1 MYNLLTLNKIAKCG
15 LDNFNKAKY
24 AITDNCEN
32 PDCIILRSF
41 NMHDMEL
48 ADSLQ
53 AVARAGA
60 GVNNIPIDKC
70 SEKGIV
76 VFNTPGANANAVK
89 ELTLA
94 GLFLASRDIVGGVN
108 WAQTLKGN
116 GAEVGK
122 MVEKGKSNFA
132 GCEIKGK
139 KLAVIGL
146 GAIGVLVANAAH
158 HLGMDIIGYDPYI
171 SVKAALSLDRHTV
184 IKTELKDAL
193 AEADYITLHLPLT
206 ADTKGMF
213 NADLFKSSV
222 KKGAKL
228 LNFSRGELVD
238 TAALKSALEVGLI
251 SSYVVDFPSDEVL
264 GLDNVVAIPH
274 LGASSAESEDNCAV
288 MAAKELIDYMENGNI
303 VNSVN
308 FPSCELPRTEN
319 ATRITV
325 LHKNIPNT
333 LSSITSVF
341 SNKSINIENMM
352 NKSKNDYACT
362 ILDVA
367 TDAGTDIE
375 KEIYAIEGI
384 IKVRIIK

>member
-15 LDNFNKAKY
+15 LDNFNKTKY
-24 AITDNCEN
+24 SITDNCDN

-89 ELTLA
+89 ELTIA
-94 GLFLASRDIVGGVN
+94 GLFLASRDVIGGVN

-213 NADLFKSSV
+213 NAELFKTAV

-238 TAALKSALEVGLI
+238 ASALKSALEVGLI

-274 LGASSAESEDNCAV
+274 LGASSAESEDNCAI

-308 FPSCELPRTEN
+308 FPNCELQRAEGT
-319 ATRITV
+319 TRLTI
-325 LHKNIPNT
+325 LHKNIPST
-333 LSSITSVF
+333 LSSITSIF
-341 SNKSINIENMM
+341 SQKSVNIENMV

-367 TDAGTDIE
+367 SDVEEDVVN
-375 KEIYAIEGI
+375 AIKAIDGM
-384 IKVRIIK
+384 IKVRVI

>member
-15 LDNFNKAKY
+15 LDNFDKTKY
-24 AITDNCEN
+24 AISDNCEN

-48 ADSLQ
+48 GENLA

-94 GLFLASRDIVGGVN
+94 GLLLASRDIVGGIQ

-116 GAEVGK
+116 GDEVGK
-122 MVEKGKSNFA
+122 AVEKGKSNFA
-132 GCEIKGK
+132 GCEIRGK

-171 SVKAALSLDRHTV
+171 SVKAALGLDRHTV
-184 IKTELKDAL
+184 IKSDLKEAL

-206 ADTKGMF
+206 PDTKGMF
-213 NADLFKSSV
+213 NAELFRSAV

-228 LNFSRGELVD
+228 LNFSRGGLVD
-238 TAALKSALEVGLI
+238 SQALKSALEVGLL
-251 SSYVVDFPSDEVL
+251 SCYVTDFPSDDIL
-264 GLDNVVAIPH
+264 GLENVVAIPH
-274 LGASSAESEDNCAV
+274 LGASTSESEDNCAV

-308 FPSCELPRTEN
+308 YPNCELPRSGGV
-319 ATRITV
+319 RITV
-325 LHKNIPNT
+325 LHKNIPNMLT
-333 LSSITSVF
+333 GITAAVSGK
-341 SNKSINIENMM
+341 NMNIDNLM
-352 NKSKNDYACT
+352 NKSRGDYACT
-362 ILDVA
+362 IID
-367 TDAGTDIE
+367 TDGDAASAASEIAGIDGVIRVRV
-375 KEIYAIEGI
+375 
-384 IKVRIIK
+384 IK

>member
-116 GAEVGK
+116 GDAVGK

-238 TAALKSALEVGLI
+238 AAALKSALEVGLI

-274 LGASSAESEDNCAV
+274 LGASSAESEDNCAI

-319 ATRITV
+319 ATRITI

-341 SNKSINIENMM
+341 SSKSINIENMM

-367 TDAGTDIE
+367 TDAGADIE
-375 KEIYAIEGI
+375 KEIYAIEGV

>member
-15 LDNFNKAKY
+15 LDNFDKAKY
-24 AITDNCEN
+24 SVSDNVEN

-41 NMHDMEL
+41 NMHDMAL
-48 ADSLQ
+48 SPSLC

-70 SEKGIV
+70 SENGIV

-94 GLFLASRDIVGGVN
+94 GLFLASRDIIGGVN
-108 WAQTLKGN
+108 WAQTLKGS
-116 GAEVGK
+116 GDAVGK
-122 MVEKGKSNFA
+122 TVEKGKSNFA

-171 SVKAALSLDRHTV
+171 SVKSALSLDRHTV

-206 ADTKGMF
+206 PDTKGMF
-213 NADLFKSSV
+213 NAELFKTAV

-238 TAALKSALEVGLI
+238 AQALKSALEVGLI

-264 GLDNVVAIPH
+264 GLENVVAIPH

-308 FPSCELPRTEN
+308 FPSCELPRTDGT
-319 ATRITV
+319 TRLTI
-325 LHKNIPNT
+325 LHKNIPNI
-333 LSSITSVF
+333 LSSITAIFSQKSV
-341 SNKSINIENMM
+341 NIENMM

-362 ILDVA
+362 ILDVSS
-367 TDAGTDIE
+367 DVDE
-375 KEIYAIEGI
+375 DVVNAIGAI
-384 IKVRIIK
+384 DGMIKVRVIK

>member
-341 SNKSINIENMM
+341 SSKSINIENMM

-375 KEIYAIEGI
+375 EEIYAIEGI

>member
-15 LDNFNKAKY
+15 LVNFDKAKY
-24 AITDNCEN
+24 EISDNCEN

-41 NMHDMEL
+41 NMHEMEL
-48 ADSLQ
+48 PQSLM

-60 GVNNIPIDKC
+60 GVNNIPLDKC

-89 ELTLA
+89 ELTIA
-94 GLFLASRDIVGGVN
+94 GLLLASRDILGGTA

-158 HLGMDIIGYDPYI
+158 HLGMDIVGYDPFV
-171 SVKAALSLDRHTV
+171 SVQSALRLDRHTE
-184 IKTELKDAL
+184 IKADIKDAL
-193 AEADYITLHLPLT
+193 AEADYITLHLPLNDQT
-206 ADTKGMF
+206 RGLF
-213 NADLFKSSV
+213 NAELFKTSV

-238 TAALKSALEVGLI
+238 ASALKSALEVGLI
-251 SSYVVDFPSDEVL
+251 SKYVVDFPSDEVL
-264 GLDNVVAIPH
+264 GLENVIAIPH
-274 LGASSAESEDNCAV
+274 LGASTAESEDNCAI
-288 MAAKELIDYMENGNI
+288 MAAQELVEYMENGNI
-303 VNSVN
+303 INSVN
-308 FPSCELPRTEN
+308 FPTCELPRTGG
-319 ATRITV
+319 TRITV
-325 LHKNIPNT
+325 LHKNVPNMI
-333 LSSITSVF
+333 SSITSVI
-341 SNKSINIENMM
+341 SGKSINIPNLV
-352 NKSKNDYACT
+352 NKCKKDYACT
-362 ILDVA
+362 ILDIDG
-367 TDAGTDIE
+367 DADDDI
-375 KEIYAIEGI
+375 KTAIEAIDGI
-384 IKVRIIK
+384 IKVRVIK